1 MEKEYKKNFFK
12 LYQEVKDEKVDLLS
26 LTKDKLEKICKIM
39 EEEIKIKT
47 NIIEVNKQR
56 IQNINEELLKYKKI

>member
-1 MEKEYKKNFFK
+1 MNREYKKNFFK

-26 LTKDKLEKICKIM
+26 LTTDKLEKIYKIM

-56 IQNINEELLKYKKI
+56 IKNINEELLKYKKI